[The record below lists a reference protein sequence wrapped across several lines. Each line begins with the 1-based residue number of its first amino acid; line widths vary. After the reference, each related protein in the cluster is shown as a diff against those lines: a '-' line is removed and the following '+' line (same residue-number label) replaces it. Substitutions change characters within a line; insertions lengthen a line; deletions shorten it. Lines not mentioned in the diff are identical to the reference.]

1 MCEFKFQIASKIQFR
16 PNYCIQSDV
25 FDKNIS
31 ENKDEETLGH
41 CICTIL
47 HVLTAFFFITDN
59 FHNLYLHVNDKS

>member
-47 HVLTAFFFITDN
+47 HVLTAF
-59 FHNLYLHVNDKS
+59 S